1 MSREPF
7 IHPRKNVLIVDSDLN
22 LRLSLALILKRAGF
36 VVTTVGQACEALVR
50 LETGNYTLV
59 ILDIE
64 TIDNRMKL
72 LPTILFQYP
81 TISVLVFTAQWSPE
95 TAAEIKQLGVS
106 AHLEKPVTPDTLLA
120 CVDKILKEQASKI
133 NYFSTGIKVKK

>member
-106 AHLEKPVTPDTLLA
+106 AHLEKPVTPDALLA

>member
-106 AHLEKPVTPDTLLA
+106 AHLEKPVTPDALLA

-133 NYFSTGIKVKK
+133 NYFSTGI

>member
-1 MSREPF
+1 
-7 IHPRKNVLIVDSDLN
+7 
-22 LRLSLALILKRAGF
+22 
-36 VVTTVGQACEALVR
+36 VR

-106 AHLEKPVTPDTLLA
+106 AHLEKPVTPDALLA

>member
-106 AHLEKPVTPDTLLA
+106 AHLEKPVTPDALLA

-133 NYFSTGIKVKK
+133 N